1 MEQTSVKF
9 WSIIKHFNFEENA
22 FESVVCKLA
31 TILSRLQCVKNNKSV
46 SIHSLHRSPI
56 WQIMTVV
63 RRRPTLMS
71 EKYKP
76 EAMLRLKNECDI
88 LH

>member
-56 WQIMTVV
+56 MAVV
-63 RRRPTLMS
+63 RRRPNLMS